1 MIRWVR
7 QREWPWWQ
15 AGILL
20 GLLNM
25 FAFYTANYYL
35 STSTTFSRAAGM
47 ILRLVAPEHVAAN
60 AYYQAHK
67 PIVDWQ
73 FMLVIGLFLGAL
85 LASKL
90 SGQFRLSLVPD
101 LFAARFGQ
109 GTARR
114 WGIGLLGGM
123 LLGFGARM
131 ADGCTSGHTLSGAA
145 QLALSGWVATAGFFI
160 GGIAVALL
168 IYGRRSY

>member
-1 MIRWVR
+1 MVQWLR

-15 AGILL
+15 AGALL
-20 GLLNM
+20 GLLN
-25 FAFYTANYYL
+25 AATFYFSNYYL

-47 ILRLVAPEHVAAN
+47 IVGLFAPEHVAQN
-60 AYYQAHK
+60 AYYQVHT

-73 FMLVIGLFLGAL
+73 FMLVIGLFLGAF

-90 SGQFRLSLVPD
+90 SGAFQVSLVPD
-101 LFAARFGQ
+101 LFAARFGE
-109 GTARR
+109 GTGRR
-114 WGIGLLGGM
+114 WGIGLLGGV

-160 GGIAVALL
+160 GGIALALL
-168 IYGRRSY
+168 IYGRRDY

>member
-1 MIRWVR
+1 MVQWLR

-15 AGILL
+15 AGALL
-20 GLLNM
+20 GLLN
-25 FAFYTANYYL
+25 AATFYFSNYYL

-47 ILRLVAPEHVAAN
+47 IVGLFSPEHVAQN
-60 AYYQAHK
+60 AYYQATK

-73 FMLVIGLFLGAL
+73 FMLVIGLFLGAF

-90 SGQFRLSLVPD
+90 SGAFQVSLVPD
-101 LFAARFGQ
+101 LFAARFGD
-109 GTARR
+109 GAARR
-114 WGIGLLGGM
+114 WGIGLLGGV

-131 ADGCTSGHTLSGAA
+131 ADGCTSGHTISGAA

-160 GGIAVALL
+160 GGIALALL

>member
-1 MIRWVR
+1 MIRWLR
-7 QREWPWWQ
+7 QQEWPWWQ
-15 AGILL
+15 AGLLL
-20 GLLNM
+20 GLLN
-25 FAFYTANYYL
+25 ALTFYVSNYYL

-47 ILRLVAPEHVAAN
+47 VVSLFSPEHVAQN
-60 AYYQAHK
+60 AYWAHVK
-67 PIVDWQ
+67 PVVDWQ
-73 FMLVIGLFLGAL
+73 FMLVIGLFIGAF
-85 LASKL
+85 LAAKL
-90 SGQFRLSLVPD
+90 SGSFQVSLVPD

-109 GTARR
+109 GTAKR
-114 WGIGLLGGM
+114 WGIGLLGGV

>member
-1 MIRWVR
+1 MVRWLR
-7 QREWPWWQ
+7 LREWPWEQ

-25 FAFYTANYYL
+25 VAFYTANAYI

-47 ILRLVAPEHVAAN
+47 IVGLFSPDHLAAN

-73 FMLVIGLFLGAL
+73 FMLVIGLFIGAF
-85 LASKL
+85 LASRFSASFL
-90 SGQFRLSLVPD
+90 VSLVPD
-101 LFAARFGQ
+101 LFAARFRPGA
-109 GTARR
+109 ARR
-114 WGIGLLGGM
+114 WGVELLGGV

-131 ADGCTSGHTLSGAA
+131 ADGCRSGHTISGAA
-145 QLALSGWVATAGFFI
+145 QLALSGCVATAGFFG
-160 GGIAVALL
+160 GGIALALL